1 MGLSKKS
8 IMHIFMLMG
17 SFIGFAGTIF
27 GGSIGLTICLIQEKY
42 RLIKLPG
49 DVYVLPYFPMQVQ
62 MMDVVL
68 IFVIGIALCIFA
80 TLLPAWKASRLDPVG
95 AIRHE

>member
-1 MGLSKKS
+1 V
-8 IMHIFMLMG
+8 
-17 SFIGFAGTIF
+17 
-27 GGSIGLTICLIQEKY
+27 Q
-42 RLIKLPG
+42 
-49 DVYVLPYFPMQVQ
+49 VL
-62 MMDVVL
+62 DIVL